1 MFGAQRIS
9 FCQGQYKRTRPPF
22 KCWFYHVRG
31 EKTRSSYK
39 HFENCP
45 DYLADVGFLR
55 SRNFEVNYFKRKA
68 YISKP
73 PSKPNGLPELHVKS
87 LFACSICE
95 MELPLWKC
103 NG

>member
-22 KCWFYHVRG
+22 KCWFYHVRVFTSYVAAH
-31 EKTRSSYK
+31 ESVCLAVSSAL
-39 HFENCP
+39 
-45 DYLADVGFLR
+45 LA
-55 SRNFEVNYFKRKA
+55 
-68 YISKP
+68 
-73 PSKPNGLPELHVKS
+73 LPELHVKS